1 MFSSFPS
8 LAHFSFCLVS
18 PSDLIESLGFCY
30 CLFTADFQIFYL
42 WLRTWSP
49 ESKPIASEWP
59 IRNLYLDDPQAC
71 LKFIS
76 SSFISWFSYDQER
89 SIWMNDT
96 PQARLG
102 RHSQVLLHS
111 CSQYFI
117 WSCCFNCLTS
127 QIHWFLSISA
137 DNCLSAGHFHV
148 LSGFSLWLWIFSAQP
163 CPLASYYSR
172 CGLGDLVYLNFFNGS
187 PVPLG

>member
-18 PSDLIESLGFCY
+18 PSDLIESLGLCY

-76 SSFISWFSYDQER
+76 SSFISWFSYDQEK

-137 DNCLSAGHFHV
+137 DTALVQVIFMSCLDSHYGCE
-148 LSGFSLWLWIFSAQP
+148 FSLLSLA
-163 CPLASYYSR
+163 PLHPIIHA
-172 CGLGDLVYLNFFNGS
+172 VAW
-187 PVPLG
+187 VI